1 MRRILLSAIALMA
14 FQANA
19 QLANGSVAPDFTATD
34 INGNS
39 HTLSSYLNDGK
50 HVLINISATWCGPCW
65 NYHNTHALGDFYKA
79 YGPSGS
85 DEVVI
90 LYVEGDI
97 TTSVQSIYGEG
108 NDTWGDWSA
117 GTPYPIINDEA
128 PNPPVA
134 GDNRGVIAQA
144 YQIEYYP
151 TLFRVCANTGTTLEL
166 NQLTAPNLR
175 NNLNGGCTAMTG
187 VPNHAEIE
195 IGNIY
200 ACGTTSDV
208 FAKLKNYG
216 NNNITSAIVTLK
228 ANGAVVATTNYSG
241 NVAQFSSGTITFE
254 NVEINPEANYSVEV
268 ESVNGE
274 NLHYAPFGTAEA
286 GDVYV
291 ANTAEHVNLKVK
303 VYTDSYPGEIQ
314 WRLKNSNG
322 TMIASGG
329 PYQGNGNNA
338 GGPDANTVKT
348 HNVSVSPSECYTL
361 ELIDAYGDGWGLPS
375 GANPNTPGIEVS
387 RDDNTIVFIDGT
399 SAFSTFVRPGAFVTT
414 ATLGVENLQ
423 VTEFSVYPNPST
435 GIFNINTSEVV
446 NIKVVDITGKVV
458 YQAQNVD
465 NNGVVNLSSL
475 QKGVYLMQVSGD
487 TIQKTE
493 KLILN

>member
-1 MRRILLSAIALMA
+1 MKRILLSALALIV

-19 QLANGSVAPDFTATD
+19 QLANGSAAPDFTVTD

-50 HVLINISATWCGPCW
+50 HVLLNVSATWCGPCW

-79 YGPSGS
+79 YGPMGS
-85 DEVVI
+85 DEAMV
-90 LYVEGDI
+90 LYVEGDAS
-97 TTSVQSIYGEG
+97 TPVSAIYGEG
-108 NDTWGDWSA
+108 NATLGDWTE
-117 GTPYPIINDEA
+117 GTPYPIIDA
-128 PNPPVA
+128 ASVA
-134 GDNRGVIAQA
+134 NAF
-144 YQIEYYP
+144 QITYYP
-151 TLFRVCANTGTTLEL
+151 TLFRICANTGTTMVL

-175 NNLNGGCTAMTG
+175 NNLNGECTAMTG

-216 NNNITSAIVTLK
+216 NNNITSAVVTLK

-241 NVAQFSSGTITFE
+241 NVAQFSSGTVTFE
-254 NVEINPEANYSVEV
+254 DVEINPEANYSVEV

-291 ANTAEHVNLKVK
+291 ANTAEHVNLQVN
-303 VYTDSYPGEIQ
+303 VYTDSYPSEARWRIKDSSGEI
-314 WRLKNSNG
+314 
-322 TMIASGG
+322 IASGG
-329 PYQGNGNNA
+329 PYQGNGNSA
-338 GGPDANTVKT
+338 GGPDANTTKT
-348 HNVSVSPSECYTL
+348 HNISVTPSECYTV
-361 ELIDAYGDGWGLPS
+361 ELLDSYGDGWGLPNS
-375 GANPNTPGIEVS
+375 AQNNTPGVEVL
-387 RDDNTIVFIDGT
+387 REGNTI
-399 SAFSTFVRPGAFVTT
+399 AFVDGSGSFSNNAPLIRPAAFKTA
-414 ATLGVENLQ
+414 ATLGITNLE

-487 TIQKTE
+487 TIQRTE

>member
-1 MRRILLSAIALMA
+1 
-14 FQANA
+14 
-19 QLANGSVAPDFTATD
+19 
-34 INGNS
+34 
-39 HTLSSYLNDGK
+39 
-50 HVLINISATWCGPCW
+50 
-65 NYHNTHALGDFYKA
+65 
-79 YGPSGS
+79 GPSGS

-254 NVEINPEANYSVEV
+254 NVEINPEANYS
-268 ESVNGE
+268 
-274 NLHYAPFGTAEA
+274 
-286 GDVYV
+286 
-291 ANTAEHVNLKVK
+291 
-303 VYTDSYPGEIQ
+303 
-314 WRLKNSNG
+314 
-322 TMIASGG
+322 
-329 PYQGNGNNA
+329 
-338 GGPDANTVKT
+338 
-348 HNVSVSPSECYTL
+348 
-361 ELIDAYGDGWGLPS
+361 
-375 GANPNTPGIEVS
+375 
-387 RDDNTIVFIDGT
+387 
-399 SAFSTFVRPGAFVTT
+399 
-414 ATLGVENLQ
+414 
-423 VTEFSVYPNPST
+423 
-435 GIFNINTSEVV
+435 
-446 NIKVVDITGKVV
+446 
-458 YQAQNVD
+458 
-465 NNGVVNLSSL
+465 
-475 QKGVYLMQVSGD
+475 
-487 TIQKTE
+487 
-493 KLILN
+493 